1 MEVVYIDSVFL
12 FNALTD
18 YLLLLCAAR
27 LAGRP
32 LRRLRF
38 ALAAALGGVYAAAVF
53 FPGCGFLTAFPVK
66 LAAGVLLCLVA
77 FGGEEG
83 LGRLTA
89 LFFAVSC
96 GFAGCALALGLLT
109 GVSPLAGG
117 IFYTRIDG
125 RVLAISAAAAYLVL
139 GVVFRR
145 GAAHGGELV
154 TVKLTLEG
162 REAHLTA
169 LCDTGNTLQDPVTG
183 QQVLVAEAS
192 RLRQLWPED
201 WRPYL
206 TEEGLRDPARAAE
219 RIASRRLRLLP
230 YRAVGVRGGL
240 LLAVRCDAVS
250 VDGMPVDA
258 LLVALSP
265 SPVSDGGGYHA
276 LWGGHVK
283 KGVRHEVH
291 SSAEA
296 VAAAVA
302 EPSGKGHVYRW
313 QRYAA
318 AAAEP
323 GRGSSTVGAPRNPG
337 GTPDA
342 Y

>member
-38 ALAAALGGVYAAAVF
+38 VLAAALGGAYAVAVF
-53 FPGCGFLTAFPVK
+53 LPGCGFLASVPIK
-66 LAAGVLLCLVA
+66 LSAGILLCLVA
-77 FGGEEG
+77 FGGEDS

-96 GFAGCALALGLLT
+96 GFAGCVLALGLLC

-117 IFYTRIDG
+117 MFYARVDG

-145 GAAHGGELV
+145 GAVHGGELV
-154 TVKLTLEG
+154 AVDLTLEG
-162 REAHLTA
+162 RAVRLTA
-169 LCDTGNTLQDPVTG
+169 LCDTGNTLQDPITG

-206 TEEGLRDPARAAE
+206 TKEGLRDPAGAAE
-219 RIASRRLRLLP
+219 RIASRRVRLLS
-230 YRAVGVRGGL
+230 YRAVGVQGGL

-250 VDGMPVDA
+250 VDGAEIGP

-291 SSAEA
+291 SSVEGMA
-296 VAAAVA
+296 VATA
-302 EPSGKGHVYRW
+302 EPAGKGHVYR
-313 QRYAA
+313 RKRHAA
-318 AAAEP
+318 AAAGP
-323 GRGSSTVGAPRNPG
+323 GRGGGAADAHRYTG
-337 GTPDA
+337 GSPNA